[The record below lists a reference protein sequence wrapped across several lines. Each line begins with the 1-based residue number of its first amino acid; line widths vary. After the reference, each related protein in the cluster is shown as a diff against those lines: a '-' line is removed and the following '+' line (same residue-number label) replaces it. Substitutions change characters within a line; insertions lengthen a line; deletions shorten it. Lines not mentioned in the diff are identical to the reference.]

1 MLLST
6 THAVCT
12 HPVIGFGH
20 WFCSGA
26 VHGPVQAQKMK
37 TSKNHKS
44 FEEVRTKTEVM
55 PLLLMLP
62 CLLLALV
69 FIAVLVL
76 LFIP

>member
-1 MLLST
+1 
-6 THAVCT
+6 
-12 HPVIGFGH
+12 
-20 WFCSGA
+20 
-26 VHGPVQAQKMK
+26 MK

-44 FEEVRTKTEVM
+44 FEEVRTKNEVM

-62 CLLLALV
+62 CLLLALL